1 MCDAH
6 DAEAIARL
14 RARKHRPHKPF
25 AVMFA
30 DPGAATREALARQVR
45 IDDAQ
50 FALLRSD
57 ARPVVLLPRPPSCTL
72 PDIIAP
78 GLREIG
84 VLLPYSPLHHLLLD
98 AFGAPLVATSGNV
111 SGEPVISDN
120 AEARQ
125 RLASIADGFLHHA
138 RPIARPAAGGVY
150 RHIAGRAGSAPRA
163 NPGAAPLRAVGTRPH
178 RFHARAKTWMR
189 CSMRGNTQSI
199 ARTRV
204 RRAGC
209 STPRRACSVCSMMPA
224 TKDRRRCCWRR
235 SQNKRRVRATTSAH
249 YPLW

>member
-1 MCDAH
+1 MHTMPRRSRACARASIDRTNSSRRCSPTPARRR
-6 DAEAIARL
+6 ARRSTARYATIARL

-57 ARPVVLLPRPPSCTL
+57 ARPVVLLPRTPSCTG

-78 GLREIG
+78 GSANIG

-125 RLASIADGFLHHA
+125 RLASIADGFLHH
-138 RPIARPAAGGVY
+138 
-150 RHIAGRAGSAPRA
+150 
-163 NPGAAPLRAVGTRPH
+163 
-178 RFHARAKTWMR
+178 
-189 CSMRGNTQSI
+189 
-199 ARTRV
+199 
-204 RRAGC
+204 
-209 STPRRACSVCSMMPA
+209 
-224 TKDRRRCCWRR
+224 DR
-235 SQNKRRVRATTSAH
+235 
-249 YPLW
+249 